1 MELVLQAYYN
11 LIDSASDS
19 KEWVRKIE
27 EDLGQNV
34 AFLATGFDESVRD
47 QMVTKSDLFER
58 FVSINIAE
66 NIWR

>member
-1 MELVLQAYYN
+1 M
-11 LIDSASDS
+11 IDSASDS

-58 FVSINIAE
+58 FVSINIAD